1 MFADKLLPIQT
12 HLS

>member
-1 MFADKLLPIQT
+1 MFADKLSPIQT